1 MLTKNSL
8 KELILSQE
16 KYFLDIKGAYQ
27 RDILE
32 NINFKDLIFKTQEIV
47 IISGIRRCGK
57 SYLMRLIWNL
67 VKKEKELSN
76 KQYLYLNFEDERIV
90 GFKKDDFNLLIESYL
105 ELKQPDLNSKIY
117 LMSILI

>member
-1 MLTKNSL
+1 MLSKNSL

-16 KYFLDIKGAYQ
+16 KYFLDVKGAYQ

-32 NINFKDLIFKTQEIV
+32 NMNFRDLIFKTQEIV

-67 VKKEKELSN
+67 IKNEKNLMVSN
-76 KQYLYLNFEDERIV
+76 
-90 GFKKDDFNLLIESYL
+90 
-105 ELKQPDLNSKIY
+105 IY
-117 LMSILI
+117 I